1 MGRLPC
7 ILTVKDKPAS
17 CTCVQHHSSGRIVR
31 GEEGAHSYWRVF
43 RGKEVGHSSGRVSG
57 GEEGAHKRCF
67 LDQPCPLCK
76 QADQWSVFNAE
87 QEKST
92 AMSACLYRSVP
103 APLRDD
109 RMHFLHRLFRLCM
122 MALECACCVACRRI
136 CGIAHKPGWSI
147 AVGRNT
153 ALHVWP
159 GALRA
164 GSPRAS
170 VCSQTRPYVA
180 VSCLRAVVQ
189 LVIQSR
195 RLLCH
200 LQTLAVCQSAGQHFR
215 AWLHGAATLLQREFG
230 Q

>member
-136 CGIAHKPGWSI
+136 CGIAHKPAHCKETCSMQAVMGTASNFRPETLII
-147 AVGRNT
+147 AF
-153 ALHVWP
+153 AP
-159 GALRA
+159 GFRA
-164 GSPRAS
+164 QGLVPVNATPVLGTLKEWHAVCPHEKWHPRKS
-170 VCSQTRPYVA
+170 
-180 VSCLRAVVQ
+180 
-189 LVIQSR
+189 SR
-195 RLLCH
+195 R
-200 LQTLAVCQSAGQHFR
+200 
-215 AWLHGAATLLQREFG
+215 
-230 Q
+230 